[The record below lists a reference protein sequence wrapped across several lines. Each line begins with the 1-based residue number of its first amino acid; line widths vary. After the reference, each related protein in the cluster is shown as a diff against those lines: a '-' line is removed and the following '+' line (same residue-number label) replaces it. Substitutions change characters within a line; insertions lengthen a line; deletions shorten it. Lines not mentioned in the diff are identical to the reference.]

1 MNTIREALVKR
12 LDALTD
18 EQVAALL
25 QVVEAF
31 EITNG
36 HAEPLDEY
44 DESNDPTI
52 AMFSGPTD
60 LGERSED
67 ILHEEFGIRKTGE

>member
-1 MNTIREALVKR
+1 MNTPRESLVRR

-18 EQVAALL
+18 AQVAALL

-31 EITNG
+31 EDTNG
-36 HAEPLDEY
+36 HGEGLAEY
-44 DESNDPTI
+44 DESKDLTI

-60 LGERSED
+60 LAERSEK
-67 ILHEEFGIRKTGE
+67 IIYGQNEPE